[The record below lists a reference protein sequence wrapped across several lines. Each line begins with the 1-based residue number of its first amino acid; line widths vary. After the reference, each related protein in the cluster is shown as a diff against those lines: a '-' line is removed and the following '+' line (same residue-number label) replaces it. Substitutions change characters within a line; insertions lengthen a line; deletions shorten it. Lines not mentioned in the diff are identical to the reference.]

1 MLCERLGISERRA
14 CRITGQHRSTQRRLP
29 LRTDEDSE
37 LRSRLRL
44 VSREHPRWGY
54 RRACRHLRAQGM
66 FVNHKRVQRIWREE
80 GLRVPPVRRKRRR
93 LGSSTAGP
101 VHFRADWIDQVW
113 SLDFQFDVTT
123 DGRWFKI
130 LHVMDEH
137 TREYLAV
144 RVERSIDSDAVV
156 ACLEEV
162 ALRRG
167 RYPDFVRM
175 DNGPEM
181 TADALR
187 DWCRQTRTGAC
198 FIEPGSPWQNPFVES
213 LGARLRDEVLAVEV
227 FDSLLEAQVLIED
240 WRVSYN
246 TQHPHSSLGWMTPAG
261 YAAST
266 RRP

>member
-29 LRTDEDSE
+29 LRGDEDSE
-37 LRSRLRL
+37 LRSRLRAL
-44 VSREHPRWGY
+44 SREHPRWGY
-54 RRACRHLRAQGM
+54 RRACRTLRAEGLV
-66 FVNHKRVQRIWREE
+66 VNHKRVQRVWREE

-93 LGSSTAGP
+93 LGVSTAGP
-101 VHFRADWIDQVW
+101 VYFRADWIDQVW
-113 SLDFQFDVTT
+113 SIDFQFDTTT

-130 LHVMDEH
+130 LHVLDEH
-137 TREYLAV
+137 TREYLAT
-144 RVERSIDSDAVV
+144 RVERSITAEAVV

-162 ALRRG
+162 ALIRG
-167 RYPDFVRM
+167 VHPDLVRM

-213 LGARLRDEVLAVEV
+213 LGARLRDEVLAVEE
-227 FDSLLEAQVLIED
+227 FDSLLEARVVIED
-240 WRVSYN
+240 WRVAYN
-246 TQHPHSSLGWMTPAG
+246 THHPHSSLGWKSPAD
-261 YAAST
+261 YAASL
-266 RRP
+266 RKP